1 MGWFI
6 AFISSILVPF
16 PGGLY
21 KMLSIYIST
30 LDIIVKVDTSR
41 YLLTMLHWPG
51 SGQNIKKNPKTSQ
64 PTYSTLSQVW
74 GGSSSWSDPAV
85 LLWTDFKYLCLKTA
99 FKKILEQGSNC
110 HFCQEMHF
118 LGRKWHFLWKVYFIQ
133 KWSVAQNTV
142 FQGVKYNLNIN
153 VVVSLSSNWSCAAAG
168 PLSIVCLL
176 CCAAHAA

>member
-1 MGWFI
+1 M
-6 AFISSILVPF
+6 AYTKCSV
-16 PGGLY
+16 
-21 KMLSIYIST
+21 SIYIST

-51 SGQNIKKNPKTSQ
+51 SDQNIKKKSQNLSAYLLHFKPSLGGKFKLVRPSCTFMDRFQISVPEDCLQKNP
-64 PTYSTLSQVW
+64 
-74 GGSSSWSDPAV
+74 
-85 LLWTDFKYLCLKTA
+85 
-99 FKKILEQGSNC
+99 C
-110 HFCQEMHF
+110 HFCQDMHF